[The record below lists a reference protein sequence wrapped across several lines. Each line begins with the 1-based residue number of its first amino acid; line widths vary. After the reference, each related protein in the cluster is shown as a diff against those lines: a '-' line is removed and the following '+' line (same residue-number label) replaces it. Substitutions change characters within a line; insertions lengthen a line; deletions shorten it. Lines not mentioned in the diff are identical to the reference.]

1 MILRPL
7 VTGDKFDNLTLL
19 ANRRTET
26 ENRMREQANGDEGE
40 AMSYRAEIIGEIPEE
55 TRRVAQAVCPDGNVY
70 MRMRDELG
78 LLFERAEFDKLYAR
92 VGQPG
97 LSAWRLTL
105 VTIMQFAEG
114 LSDRQ
119 TAEAVRLR
127 IDWKYAL
134 GLSLTDEGFN
144 ASVLS
149 EFRERLVEREAADYF
164 LNLLLEH
171 FKTLGL
177 LKTWKQQRTDAT
189 HILGNL
195 RALNQVDLLGETL
208 RASLNALAVADPDWL
223 RGHVPTEWYE
233 RYGQRIDSWH
243 LPRSAAKR
251 EALGLQIAADGSMLL
266 SAIHEASEAPY
277 LRRIPAVQT
286 LRQVWVQQVLY
297 TEDKVALRGPDN
309 LPPAHLRIQSPY
321 ETEAHYGTKH
331 DLTWLGY
338 KVHVTETCAQDD
350 LHLIT
355 HVETTAATTPDFA
368 PLPTIH
374 AALDKKELRPER
386 HIVDEGYTTT
396 RAMLDAQQDYGIEL
410 LGPVHTNRSWQT
422 KDGQG
427 FDLSQFHIDWQHQQ
441 VTCPAGHTSQRW
453 YPLFPKG
460 DEPLITV
467 RFPIP
472 VCRPCPVHHLC
483 TRRRARVV
491 SFLPQPMYDTLQ
503 AARARE
509 QTEDFKTAYKRR
521 AGVENTFSQGVR
533 AFDMRRSRYRGLD
546 KTHLQNVFT
555 VIAINIVRT
564 LNWLAQPFYSPPY
577 VSPFAAMSPT

>member
-1 MILRPL
+1 M
-7 VTGDKFDNLTLL
+7 V
-19 ANRRTET
+19 
-26 ENRMREQANGDEGE
+26 MSDEGE
-40 AMSYRAEIIGEIPEE
+40 AMSYRAEIIGDIPEE
-55 TRRVAQAVCPDGNVY
+55 TRRVAQAVCPKGNVY
-70 MRMRDELG
+70 MQMRDELG
-78 LLFERAEFDKLYAR
+78 MLFEQAEFDKLYAR

-97 LSAWRLTL
+97 VSAWRLTL
-105 VTIMQFAEG
+105 ITIMQFAEG
-114 LSDRQ
+114 LTDRQ

-134 GLSLTDEGFN
+134 GLSLTDEGFD

-149 EFRERLVEREAADYF
+149 EFRERLVDSEAADYF

-189 HILGNL
+189 HILANL

-208 RASLNALAVADPDWL
+208 RASLNALAAAAPDWL
-223 RGHVPTEWYE
+223 RTQVPPDWYE
-233 RYGQRIDSWH
+233 RYGQRVDSWR
-243 LPRSAAKR
+243 LPRSATAR
-251 EALGLQIAADGSMLL
+251 ETFALQIAHDGSALL
-266 SAIHEASEAPY
+266 TAIYDATAQSY
-277 LRRIPAVQT
+277 LRHIPAVQI
-286 LRQVWVQQVLY
+286 LRQVWVQQILY
-297 TEDKVALRGPDN
+297 GEDKITLRGPDN

-321 ETEAHYGTKH
+321 ETQAHYGTKH
-331 DLTWLGY
+331 DLAWLGY
-338 KVHVTETCAQDD
+338 KVHITETCAPDE
-350 LHLIT
+350 LHLST
-355 HVETTAATTPDFA
+355 HVTTTPATTPDPT

-374 AALDKKELRPER
+374 AALDKKGLLPEQ
-386 HIVDEGYTTT
+386 HVVDEGYTTT
-396 RAMLDAQQDYGIEL
+396 RAMLDSQQDYGVEL

-422 KDGQG
+422 TAQQG
-427 FDLSQFHIDWQHQQ
+427 FDVSQFHIDWQRQQ

-460 DEPLITV
+460 DEPIITV

-503 AARARE
+503 AARVRE
-509 QTEDFKTAYKRR
+509 QTETFKVAYARR
-521 AGVENTFSQGVR
+521 TGVENTFSQGVR

-555 VIAINIVRT
+555 AIAINVVRA
-564 LNWLAQPFYSPPY
+564 LAWLAQPFYSPPY
-577 VSPFAAMSPT
+577 VSHFAAMSPT